1 MYNKTI
7 TYTDYN
13 GNERTEVHYFNLS
26 KSEIMKMEM
35 SVAGGLA
42 EMIQRVVEAQ
52 DQTAIIKIFE
62 ELIQKSY
69 GRKTPDGRGFEKKQE
84 YLDAFIATPAYD
96 ELFMELATNAE
107 AGTKKGEIVGVIA
120 MGVSVFTNL
129 FFVTLAAIAG
139 KFILDVLPPFFINA
153 FDFCLPAI
161 LGGVMAQYWKKMPV
175 FVPLIFAICLGIEY
189 MPLPK
194 GTPFPFAI
202 LVSIALGYFFYQ
214 GTKKKAAK

>member
-7 TYTDYN
+7 KYVDYN
-13 GNERTEVHYFNLS
+13 GNERTEVHYFNLN

-69 GRKTPDGRGFEKKQE
+69 GRKTPDGRGFEKKKE
-84 YLDAFIATPAYD
+84 YLDEFIATPAYD

-107 AGTKKGEIVGVIA
+107 AASEFVNRIIPE
-120 MGVSVFTNL
+120 NL
-129 FFVTLAAIAG
+129 A
-139 KFILDVLPPFFINA
+139 KQLP
-153 FDFCLPAI
+153 
-161 LGGVMAQYWKKMPV
+161 
-175 FVPLIFAICLGIEY
+175 E
-189 MPLPK
+189 
-194 GTPFPFAI
+194 T
-202 LVSIALGYFFYQ
+202 
-214 GTKKKAAK
+214 KAALN